1 MANRYTTFHFQPGG
15 LLNLSK
21 RLCPLGISGLFH
33 KLISPR
39 LIRLHK
45 LFVFMYLDYD
55 IIINVYE
62 SEETFT
68 LINTRLVLK
77 SETLLWRGHMEQI
90 VYISIDV
97 P

>member
-1 MANRYTTFHFQPGG
+1 M
-15 LLNLSK
+15 NLSK
-21 RLCPLGISGLFH
+21 RLCRLGISGLAH

-45 LFVFMYLDYD
+45 LFVFMYLYYD

-90 VYISIDV
+90 VYNISIDV